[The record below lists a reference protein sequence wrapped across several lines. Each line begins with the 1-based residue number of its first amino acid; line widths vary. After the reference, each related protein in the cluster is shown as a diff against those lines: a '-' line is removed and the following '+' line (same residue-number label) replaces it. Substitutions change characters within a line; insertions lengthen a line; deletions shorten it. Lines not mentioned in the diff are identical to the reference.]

1 MSTVITDNLT
11 GKTSAGDVTITSEGG
26 SATMQLQQGLAKDF
40 MNMDFSSGTPTAQD
54 SFNASVLTDNAAGD
68 VTISFSSGFGNANY
82 TSVGMGG
89 NTSNSLRTPQQNKA
103 THTPTTTQCRYQVI
117 YSNGVAPV
125 DPKYCGIV
133 NLGDLA

>member
-1 MSTVITDNLT
+1 MSTLKADTIVASDGSSPVTLTKQHAPKAFINL
-11 GKTSAGDVTITSEGG
+11 
-26 SATMQLQQGLAKDF
+26 
-40 MNMDFSSGTPTAQD
+40 DFSSGTPTAQD
-54 SFNASVLTDNAAGD
+54 SLGATVLTDNAAGD
-68 VTISFSSGFGNANY
+68 VTISFSSAFGNANY

-125 DPKYCGIV
+125 DPKYCGIAV
-133 NLGDLA
+133 LGDLA

>member
-1 MSTVITDNLT
+1 MAGKIIADTLEHST
-11 GKTSAGDVTITSEGG
+11 AGEIATNYVVNG
-26 SATMQLQQGLAKDF
+26 SAKGF
-40 MNMDFSSGTPTAQD
+40 INIDFSSGTPTAQD

-68 VTISFSSGFGNANY
+68 VTISFSSALGNANY

-89 NTSNSLRTPQQNKA
+89 NTSNSLRTPNQNKA

-125 DPKYCGIV
+125 DPKYCGIAV
-133 NLGDLA
+133 LGDLA

>member
-1 MSTVITDNLT
+1 MSTLKADTIVASDGSSPVTLT
-11 GKTSAGDVTITSEGG
+11 KQHAPK
-26 SATMQLQQGLAKDF
+26 AF

-54 SFNASVLTDNAAGD
+54 SLGATVLTDNAAGD
-68 VTISFSSGFGNANY
+68 VTISFSSAFGNANY

-89 NTSNSLRTPQQNKA
+89 NTSNSLRTPHQNKA

-125 DPKYCGIV
+125 DPKYCGIAV
-133 NLGDLA
+133 LGDLA